1 MKKIVILICFLLLIT
16 GCKDKKEE
24 NMNKE
29 NNSNKDTITITKVTC
44 DKMKELVGD
53 GAILI
58 DVREKD
64 EYDEGHLDNAINI
77 SYTVIGDKIGE
88 ITSDLDKKIV
98 VYCKSGGRSNKAAN
112 TLKLLGYKNIYDL
125 GSINNCKDN

>member
-1 MKKIVILICFLLLIT
+1 MRKVVILICFLLLIT

-24 NMNKE
+24 NMNKTDE
-29 NNSNKDTITITKVTC
+29 NTITITKVTC
-44 DKMKELVGD
+44 DKMKELVSS

-64 EYDEGHLDNAINI
+64 EFDEKHLDGAINI
-77 SYTVIGDKIGE
+77 SYTVIGDKISG
-88 ITSDLDKKIV
+88 ITNDKESKII
-98 VYCKSGGRSNKAAN
+98 VYCKSGARSNKAAN
-112 TLKLLGYKNIYDL
+112 TLKSLGYKNIYDL